1 VTESEIELFKVQWR
15 TPHIALNKINKL
27 SMLRALES
35 SCLSMN
41 FRSWDLYEYS
51 LLQNMIKHG
60 LSKRRLNL
68 ISRDMLSLQ
77 IGRKNVMSRDVS
89 VFDDYN
95 LSNVKVY
102 LNSQFFRSM
111 I

>member
-1 VTESEIELFKVQWR
+1 
-15 TPHIALNKINKL
+15 
-27 SMLRALES
+27 MLRALKS
-35 SCLSMN
+35 SRFLSMS
-41 FRSWDLYEYS
+41 FCSWDLYEYS
-51 LLQNMIKHG
+51 LLQNMTKHG
-60 LSKRRLNL
+60 LSKWRLNL

-89 VFDDYN
+89 IFDDYN